1 MHHNIYYGMAQI
13 LEEIWTKQ
21 EKGLPI
27 LPIENPGM
35 WELVYADGWMYQYEG
50 YKRSAIK
57 KNCG

>member
-1 MHHNIYYGMAQI
+1 MAQI

-27 LPIENPGM
+27 LPIENPGL